1 METKETKKLL
11 ERFYNG
17 LTDETEEKLLA
28 EYFCSNEVDEE
39 LREEAEMFLAL
50 QQNAAIEVPF
60 DLESKIE
67 RQINQW
73 NTVESTA
80 RKTARRAGLRWAG
93 LRWVV
98 GIAASILVL
107 LAVGVFVDK
116 HEGKQLSDIEKTDT
130 YDNPEDAYAT
140 ANKALTKFSV
150 SLNKGLESINNIT
163 KQSTD
168 K

>member
-17 LTDETEEKLLA
+17 LTDETEEKRLA

-73 NTVESTA
+73 
-80 RKTARRAGLRWAG
+80 
-93 LRWVV
+93 
-98 GIAASILVL
+98 IL
-107 LAVGVFVDK
+107 LAVGIFVDK
-116 HEGKQLSDIEKTDT
+116 HESKQLSDIDKIDT

-150 SLNKGLESINNIT
+150 SLNKGLEAINNVT

>member
-1 METKETKKLL
+1 M
-11 ERFYNG
+11 
-17 LTDETEEKLLA
+17 
-28 EYFCSNEVDEE
+28 
-39 LREEAEMFLAL
+39 
-50 QQNAAIEVPF
+50 
-60 DLESKIE
+60 
-67 RQINQW
+67 
-73 NTVESTA
+73 
-80 RKTARRAGLRWAG
+80 
-93 LRWVV
+93 RWVV
-98 GIAASILVL
+98 GIAASILIL
-107 LAVGVFVDK
+107 LVVGVFVDK

>member
-11 ERFYNG
+11 ERFYSG
-17 LTDETEEKLLA
+17 LTDETEEKRLA

-39 LREEAEMFLAL
+39 LREEAEMFLTL

-60 DLESKIE
+60 DLENKIE

-80 RKTARRAGLRWAG
+80 RKTARRAS

-98 GIAASILVL
+98 GIAASILIL

-116 HEGKQLSDIEKTDT
+116 HEGK
-130 YDNPEDAYAT
+130 
-140 ANKALTKFSV
+140 
-150 SLNKGLESINNIT
+150 
-163 KQSTD
+163 
-168 K
+168 

>member
-1 METKETKKLL
+1 MDRKETEKLL

-17 LTDETEEKLLA
+17 ITDETEEKRLT
-28 EYFCSNEVDEE
+28 EYFCSNEVDKQ
-39 LREEAEMFLAL
+39 LRKEGEIFLAL
-50 QQNAAIEVPF
+50 QQNKSIEVPF

-73 NTVESTA
+73 NTIEFTA
-80 RKTARRAGLRWAG
+80 RKTARKANLRWTI
-93 LRWVV
+93 
-98 GIAASILVL
+98 GICASILL
-107 LAVGVFVDK
+107 LIGVGIFIDK
-116 HEGKQLSDIEKTDT
+116 NGDSQLSDTEKLDT

-150 SLNKGLESINNIT
+150 SINKGLKTINNAT
-163 KQSTD
+163 NLSTN